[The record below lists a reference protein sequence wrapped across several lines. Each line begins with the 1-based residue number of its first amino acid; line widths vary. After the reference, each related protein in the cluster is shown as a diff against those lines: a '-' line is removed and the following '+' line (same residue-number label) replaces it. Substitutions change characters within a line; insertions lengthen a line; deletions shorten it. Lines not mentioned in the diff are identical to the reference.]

1 MPAAAK
7 APHAPRQL
15 ASVNTPGAR
24 NNLPLSWLT
33 QSARGRAYG
42 PPQTPTPMLRAT
54 NTIARRST
62 ISASCGDSRNP
73 PTQRRCTV
81 NACTPPL
88 LRRCCYTRDRTH
100 ILAHTSATATI
111 SIIRRGTIPVWRLTS
126 AATRPTR
133 MQTTTMRRCSHLR
146 RYPRVHAK

>member
-15 ASVNTPGAR
+15 ASVNTPSAR

-54 NTIARRST
+54 NTCPTKHYVSKRR
-62 ISASCGDSRNP
+62 
-73 PTQRRCTV
+73 
-81 NACTPPL
+81 
-88 LRRCCYTRDRTH
+88 
-100 ILAHTSATATI
+100 
-111 SIIRRGTIPVWRLTS
+111 II
-126 AATRPTR
+126 AATRLHKGDAP
-133 MQTTTMRRCSHLR
+133 
-146 RYPRVHAK
+146 